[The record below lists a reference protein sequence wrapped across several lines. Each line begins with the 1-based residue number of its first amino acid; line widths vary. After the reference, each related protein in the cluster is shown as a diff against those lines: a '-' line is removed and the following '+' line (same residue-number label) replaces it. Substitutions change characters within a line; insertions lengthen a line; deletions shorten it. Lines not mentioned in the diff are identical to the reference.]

1 MNETPKPFENAP
13 EGQYLS
19 GPVPRPAKAE
29 REGASSDPVE
39 PPSQRGARRRGG
51 DNLLPEGSRFGG
63 YLVGP
68 CIGQGG
74 MARIYRA
81 EHEGLQRQVALKVL
95 LDGLGKDPDGHE
107 RFLREARIAAAIKHP
122 NVVNIFDVGVHRG
135 APYLVMELLEGV
147 DLESLVESKGPLDE
161 ATIMD
166 VIIPIVAGL
175 AAVHDA
181 GIIHRDLKPGN
192 IFLARGRNDE
202 LEPRLLD
209 FGISKSVGPDAMKLT
224 SARGLLMGTPFYM
237 SPEAARG
244 VEMTSLSDQYALGV
258 VLYECATGVNP
269 FISSNTFAEVVRR
282 VTSGDYPSVSAQNPR
297 LSKRMVGIIERAMHL
312 DPARRFSD
320 MRAMGR
326 ELLMLAGQRTRI
338 TWGLSFSE
346 LAQVAHLA
354 RSTGQFSSD
363 GSAMSIA
370 ESLRPR
376 RKRYLVPLALIA
388 VAAAGVVAWQ
398 KTRLVAAVA
407 PAPSE
412 QEGSVAAL
420 LPQPVIPVANAVPR
434 VPQIEPP
441 PPAVL
446 DHAPENAPKA
456 KPQPEAVV
464 VEPSAAVTEPKRA
477 GPEERRRRAPS
488 DRTRQARTRPAPRAK
503 AAVGAAEP
511 EWVVSTE
518 QQVAPNR
525 GPDRGT
531 NNAPI
536 LD

>member
-1 MNETPKPFENAP
+1 
-13 EGQYLS
+13 
-19 GPVPRPAKAE
+19 
-29 REGASSDPVE
+29 
-39 PPSQRGARRRGG
+39 
-51 DNLLPEGSRFGG
+51 
-63 YLVGP
+63 
-68 CIGQGG
+68 

-95 LDGLGKDPDGHE
+95 LDGLGKDQDGHE

-147 DLESLVESKGPLDE
+147 DLESFVESKGPLDE
-161 ATIMD
+161 STIMD
-166 VIIPIVAGL
+166 AIIPIVAGL

-209 FGISKSVGPDAMKLT
+209 FGISKSINPDAMKLT

-244 VEMTSLSDQYALGV
+244 EEMTSLSDQYALGV

-269 FISSNTFAEVVRR
+269 FTSSNSFAEVVGR
-282 VTSGDYPSVSAQNPR
+282 VTSGDYPAVSSQNPR
-297 LSKRMVGIIERAMHL
+297 LSKRMVGVIERAMHL
-312 DPARRFSD
+312 DPSRRFSD

-326 ELLMLAGQRTRI
+326 ELLLLAGQRTRI

-346 LAQVAHLA
+346 LAQVAQLA
-354 RSTGQFSSD
+354 RVTGHFPGG
-363 GSAMSIA
+363 GSPRSEAGV
-370 ESLRPR
+370 LRPR
-376 RKRYLVPLALIA
+376 RRRYLLPLALLA
-388 VAAAGVVAWQ
+388 
-398 KTRLVAAVA
+398 LAAVTIVGFRRSGPVALAERA
-407 PAPSE
+407 PVE

-420 LPQPVIPVANAVPR
+420 RPQPVVPVSLEPRAANVLPNAPR
-434 VPQIEPP
+434 LESPP
-441 PPAVL
+441 LVAL
-446 DHAPENAPKA
+446 DDAPKA
-456 KPQPEAVV
+456 
-464 VEPSAAVTEPKRA
+464 EPSPEVVAEPRRVVA
-477 GPEERRRRAPS
+477 EQRRPRRSLERQ
-488 DRTRQARTRPAPRAK
+488 RQTRPRAVSRAK
-503 AAVGAAEP
+503 AGATEP
-511 EWVVSTE
+511 EWVFSTGQE
-518 QQVAPNR
+518 LPSR

>member
-1 MNETPKPFENAP
+1 MNETPKHSENAVDGSYQP
-13 EGQYLS
+13 S
-19 GPVPRPAKAE
+19 SVPRPAQAE
-29 REGASSDPVE
+29 REGAHADRVDP
-39 PPSQRGARRRGG
+39 PTRSAAPARGVG
-51 DNLLPEGSRFGG
+51 NLLPEGSRFGG

-95 LDGLGKDPDGHE
+95 LEGLGKDQDGHE

-147 DLESLVESKGPLDE
+147 DLESFVESKGPLDE
-161 ATIMD
+161 STIMD

-192 IFLARGRNDE
+192 IFLARGRNEE

-209 FGISKSVGPDAMKLT
+209 FGISKSIGPDAMKLT

-269 FISSNTFAEVVRR
+269 FTSSNTFAEVVRR
-282 VTSGDYPSVSAQNPR
+282 VTTGNYPPVATQNAR

-312 DPARRFSD
+312 EPARRFPD

-326 ELLMLAGQRTRI
+326 ELLLLAGQRTRI

-354 RSTGQFSSD
+354 RATGQFPSNGAALSEA
-363 GSAMSIA
+363 GG
-370 ESLRPR
+370 LRPR
-376 RKRYLVPLALIA
+376 RKRYLAPLALIA
-388 VAAAGVVAWQ
+388 LGAIGVVAWRKSQPVATLEPASFEQ
-398 KTRLVAAVA
+398 KD
-407 PAPSE
+407 
-412 QEGSVAAL
+412 SVAAL
-420 LPQPVIPVANAVPR
+420 RPQPVIPVVDVSPSAPR
-434 VPQIEPP
+434 IETPP
-441 PPAVL
+441 PTTLEDAR
-446 DHAPENAPKA
+446 ETE
-456 KPQPEAVV
+456 PQPEAR
-464 VEPSAAVTEPKRA
+464 VEPDAIAVQPKRA
-477 GPEERRRRAPS
+477 ALDERRRRRPS
-488 DRTRQARTRPAPRAK
+488 DRPRQTRTRGPNRAK
-503 AAVGAAEP
+503 AAVGSTEP
-511 EWVVSTE
+511 EWVVSTDS
-518 QQVAPNR
+518 QLTPNR